1 MVNATPRLL
10 YPRERKSV
18 AIVEETE
25 WASGPGLEVGRKSH
39 PAGIRSPD
47 FPARSESLYRLSYPG
62 PCTNCIQQETII
74 SKKYKITIP
83 LFTTRSDVIASISAA
98 WRRNASRAGEFA
110 TVNGATGKGD
120 RKCTTENS
128 LTGCS

>member
-1 MVNATPRLL
+1 
-10 YPRERKSV
+10 
-18 AIVEETE
+18 
-25 WASGPGLEVGRKSH
+25 
-39 PAGIRSPD
+39 
-47 FPARSESLYRLSYPG
+47 
-62 PCTNCIQQETII
+62 
-74 SKKYKITIP
+74 

-128 LTGCS
+128 LTGCSWRTQTVGSTNESKCGTVELHKGDWWTNCFFKCYCNLYIVHSPTNTLFIKLGKV